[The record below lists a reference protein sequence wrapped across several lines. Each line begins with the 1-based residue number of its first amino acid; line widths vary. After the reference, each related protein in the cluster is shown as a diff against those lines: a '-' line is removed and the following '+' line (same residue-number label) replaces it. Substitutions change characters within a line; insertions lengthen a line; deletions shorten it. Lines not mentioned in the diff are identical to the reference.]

1 MLCLVRE
8 GFKVE
13 HSGVFC
19 AANCLNTGSL
29 MKSTVSTT
37 NLWNSAQLALLNGIL
52 AQLIPSGANGTIPSA
67 AEFGVADFVAQK
79 VSDKP
84 DLQLLFTQGLEYLET
99 LLKSSE
105 KAAAELSNEE
115 WIALVSQL
123 EKSQPSFLKCSSEL
137 PTWVTTASQQFDHF
151 LVCLRLLP
159 NQKDI
164 WCRQTIQ

>member
-8 GFKVE
+8 EFKVE

-37 NLWNSAQLALLNGIL
+37 SLWNSTQLALLNGIL

-79 VSDKP
+79 VSDNP
-84 DLQLLFTQGLEYLET
+84 ELQLLFTQGLEYLET

-105 KAAAELSNEE
+105 KTAAELSNKE

-123 EKSQPSFLKCSSEL
+123 EKANQAFSNAPPNYLHGLLQRVSNSTTFWFVCGSY
-137 PTWVTTASQQFDHF
+137 PTRRIFGAG
-151 LVCLRLLP
+151 R
-159 NQKDI
+159 
-164 WCRQTIQ
+164 

>member
-52 AQLIPSGANGTIPSA
+52 AQLIPSGAN
-67 AEFGVADFVAQK
+67 
-79 VSDKP
+79 
-84 DLQLLFTQGLEYLET
+84 LQLLFTQGLEYLET
-99 LLKSSE
+99 LLKFSE
-105 KAAAELSNEE
+105 KTAAELSNEE
-115 WIALVSQL
+115 WTALVSQL
-123 EKSQPSFLKCSSEL
+123 EKSQPSFFEMLLRITYMGYYSESAIRPL
-137 PTWVTTASQQFDHF
+137 FGLSAGPTQPEGY
-151 LVCLRLLP
+151 LVPADDPVELDRMLESV
-159 NQKDI
+159 
-164 WCRQTIQ
+164 RQRGVCYREC

>member
-1 MLCLVRE
+1 
-8 GFKVE
+8 
-13 HSGVFC
+13 
-19 AANCLNTGSL
+19 

-37 NLWNSAQLALLNGIL
+37 SLWNSTQLALLNGIL

-84 DLQLLFTQGLEYLET
+84 DLQLLFTQGLEYLEA
-99 LLKSSE
+99 LLQRSE
-105 KAAAELSNEE
+105 KTAAELSNEE

-123 EKSQPSFLKCSSEL
+123 EKANQPSSKCSSEL

-151 LVCLRLLP
+151 LVCLRVLP
-159 NQKDI
+159 NRKDI
-164 WCRQTIQ
+164 WCRQMIQWSLIGC